1 MRPRRRA
8 RAAALQSL
16 FEIDITDHMVGVVI
30 DQRLA
35 SVDLPESGV
44 SFMRE
49 LVLGVLRLRSE
60 LDRLIAE
67 YAPEWPVEQLAVVD
81 RNILRI
87 ALFELGA
94 TDTPLKVAINEAVEL
109 AKQFG
114 SDSSPRFV
122 NGVLGSAA
130 GAKDQWGPLLADMV
144 GAKETLV
151 SS

>member
-1 MRPRRRA
+1 VKPRRRA

-16 FEIDITDHMVGVVI
+16 FEIDRTGHQVGVVI

-35 SVDLPESGV
+35 SVNLPESGA

-49 LVLGVLRLRSE
+49 LVLGVLRFQSE
-60 LDRLIAE
+60 LDGLIAQ
-67 YAPEWPVEQLAVVD
+67 YAPEWPVDQLAVVD

-87 ALFELGA
+87 ALYELGA

-130 GAKDQWGPLLADMV
+130 AAKDQWAPLLA
-144 GAKETLV
+144 GRLRTNETLV
-151 SS
+151 RS